1 MPWPNTSTVNG
12 DGCFTSLLLYTVQA
26 VCEAEEA
33 KEDAHP
39 VRFCALAFV
48 CADMR
53 CTS

>member
-1 MPWPNTSTVNG
+1 M
-12 DGCFTSLLLYTVQA
+12 LYFLPYCCTVQA